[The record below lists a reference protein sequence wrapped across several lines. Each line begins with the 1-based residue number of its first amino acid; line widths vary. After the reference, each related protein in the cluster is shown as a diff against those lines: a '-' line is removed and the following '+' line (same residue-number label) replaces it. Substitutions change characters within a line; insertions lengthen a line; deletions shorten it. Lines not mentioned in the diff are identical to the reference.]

1 MKKTL
6 ALFLA
11 ALISVAATSAIAQ
24 TTVKR
29 FGSEKS
35 IIASAIWA
43 GDTLY
48 ISGQLPTPTPA
59 DPVKGTP
66 AKWEGDTKTQT
77 ISTLKVIENILKEQG
92 LSMGDVVQLRVYLVP
107 DPATGKID
115 FAGMN
120 DAYKMYFGTKEQPN
134 KPVRATVQAGLVVP
148 GALVEIEAVA
158 IRSK

>member
-11 ALISVAATSAIAQ
+11 ALISVTATSAVAQ

-66 AKWEGDTKTQT
+66 AKWEGDTKAQT

-92 LSMGDVVQLRVYLVP
+92 LTMGDVVQLRVYLVP

-148 GALVEIEAVA
+148 GALVEIEAIA